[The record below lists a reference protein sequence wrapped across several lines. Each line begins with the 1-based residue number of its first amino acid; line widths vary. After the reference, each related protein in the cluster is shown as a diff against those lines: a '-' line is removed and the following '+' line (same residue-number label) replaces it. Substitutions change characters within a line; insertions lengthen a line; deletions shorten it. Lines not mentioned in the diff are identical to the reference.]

1 MTTTTTEKRKP
12 MYKNIVEHGKDLKR
26 VFNLHS
32 SIDEIKLCK
41 ALFRIE
47 NKAHS
52 IATDFCNGIK
62 FTEKEQEKIIDDIL
76 NKVDKLL
83 NFKNQNIPVFF
94 NGDCRGF
101 TLKIDDDYMKK
112 NKIYPFY
119 SDWGGFGIIAPSFR
133 ES

>member
-1 MTTTTTEKRKP
+1 MSTTKEKNEI
-12 MYKNIVEHGKDLKR
+12 MYKNIIEHGKDLKR
-26 VFNLHS
+26 VFNLDD

-41 ALFRIE
+41 ALFKIE

-52 IATDFCNGIK
+52 IATDFCNYGYESEEE
-62 FTEKEQEKIIDDIL
+62 TEKIIDDIL

-83 NFKNQNIPVFF
+83 NFKSQKIPVFF
-94 NGDCRGF
+94 NGDCRGY
-101 TLKIDDDYMKK
+101 TLKIDDDYMRK

-119 SDWGGFGIIAPSFR
+119 SDWGNFGIIAPSFR

>member
-1 MTTTTTEKRKP
+1 MSTTTEKKET

-26 VFNLHS
+26 VFKLDN
-32 SIDEIKLCK
+32 SIDEIELCK
-41 ALFRIE
+41 KLFRIE
-47 NKAHS
+47 NKAHQ
-52 IATDFCNGIK
+52 IATNWCNHVSE
-62 FTEKEQEKIIDDIL
+62 TEEEQEKIIDEIL

-83 NFKNQNIPVFF
+83 NFKSQNIPVFF
-94 NGDCRGF
+94 NGDPRGY
-101 TLKIDDDYMKK
+101 TLKIDDSYMRD

>member
-1 MTTTTTEKRKP
+1 MTTTKEKKQT
-12 MYKNIVEHGKDLKR
+12 MYENIIEHGKNLKR
-26 VFNLHS
+26 VFNLDS
-32 SIDEIKLCK
+32 SIDEVKLCK

-52 IATDFCNGIK
+52 IATQFCNYGCED
-62 FTEKEQEKIIDDIL
+62 EKQQEKIINNIL
-76 NKVDKLL
+76 NKVDELL

-94 NGDCRGF
+94 NGDARGY
-101 TLKIDDDYMKK
+101 TLKIDSDYMRD

-119 SDWGGFGIIAPSFR
+119 SDWGNYGIIAPSFK

>member
-1 MTTTTTEKRKP
+1 MPTLKEKKDT
-12 MYKNIVEHGKDLKR
+12 MYQNIFEHGQNLKR
-26 VFNLHS
+26 VFNLDS
-32 SIDEIKLCK
+32 SVDEIKLCK

-52 IATDFCNGIK
+52 IATDFCNYGCED
-62 FTEKEQEKIIDDIL
+62 EKQQEKIINDIL
-76 NKVDKLL
+76 SKVDKLL
-83 NFKNQNIPVFF
+83 NFKSQKIPVFF

-101 TLKIDDDYMKK
+101 TLKIEDSYMRA

-133 ES
+133 EV

>member
-1 MTTTTTEKRKP
+1 MSTTKEKNKI
-12 MYKNIVEHGKDLKR
+12 MYQNIIEHGKDLKR
-26 VFNLHS
+26 VFNLDS

-52 IATDFCNGIK
+52 IAEDFCNGTK
-62 FTEKEQEKIIDDIL
+62 CTEEEQEKIINDIL

-94 NGDCRGF
+94 NGDARGF
-101 TLKIDDDYMKK
+101 TLKIDSDYMRD

-119 SDWGGFGIIAPSFR
+119 KDWGDYGIIAPSFR
-133 ES
+133 EF

>member
-1 MTTTTTEKRKP
+1 MPTLKEKKDT
-12 MYKNIVEHGKDLKR
+12 MYQNIFEHGQNLKR
-26 VFNLHS
+26 VFNLNS
-32 SIDEIKLCK
+32 SVDEIKLCK
-41 ALFRIE
+41 ALFKIE

-52 IATDFCNGIK
+52 IAEGFCNYGYESEEE
-62 FTEKEQEKIIDDIL
+62 TEKIINDIL

-101 TLKIDDDYMKK
+101 TLKIEDSYMRD

>member
-1 MTTTTTEKRKP
+1 MSTTTEKRET

-26 VFNLHS
+26 VFNLDD
-32 SIDEIKLCK
+32 SIDEVKLCK

-47 NKAHS
+47 NKAHR
-52 IATDFCNGIK
+52 IAEGFCNYGYESEEE
-62 FTEKEQEKIIDDIL
+62 TEAIIDNIL

-83 NFKNQNIPVFF
+83 NFKSQNIPVFF

-101 TLKIDDDYMKK
+101 TLKIDSDYMRD

-119 SDWGGFGIIAPSFR
+119 SDWGNFGIIAPSFR

>member
-1 MTTTTTEKRKP
+1 MSTTTEKRET

-26 VFNLHS
+26 VFNLDS

-47 NKAHS
+47 NKAHQL
-52 IATDFCNGIK
+52 AENFCNYGYESEEE
-62 FTEKEQEKIIDDIL
+62 TEKIINEIL
-76 NKVDKLL
+76 DKVDKLL
-83 NFKNQNIPVFF
+83 NFKSQKIPVFF
-94 NGDCRGF
+94 NGDCRGY
-101 TLKIDDDYMKK
+101 TLKIDDDYMRK

-119 SDWGGFGIIAPSFR
+119 SDWGNYGIIAPSFR

>member
-1 MTTTTTEKRKP
+1 MTTTTEKRET
-12 MYKNIVEHGKDLKR
+12 MFLNIVEHGKNLKR
-26 VFNLHS
+26 VFNLDS

-47 NKAHS
+47 NKAHR
-52 IATDFCNGIK
+52 IAEDFCNGIVCNEYQK
-62 FTEKEQEKIIDDIL
+62 EKIVDEIL
-76 NKVDKLL
+76 NKVDKIL

-101 TLKIDDDYMKK
+101 ALKIDDDYMRK

-119 SDWGGFGIIAPSFR
+119 SDWGNFGIIAPSFR
-133 ES
+133 EV

>member
-1 MTTTTTEKRKP
+1 MTTTKEKNEI
-12 MYKNIVEHGKDLKR
+12 MYKNIIEHGKDLKR
-26 VFNLHS
+26 VFNLDD
-32 SIDEIKLCK
+32 SIDEVNLCK

-47 NKAHS
+47 NKAHQLAEHFS
-52 IATDFCNGIK
+52 NFYEDE
-62 FTEKEQEKIIDDIL
+62 EKQEKIINEIL

-94 NGDCRGF
+94 NGDPRGF
-101 TLKIDDDYMKK
+101 TLKIDSDYMRD

-119 SDWGGFGIIAPSFR
+119 SDWGNYGIIAPSFR

>member
-1 MTTTTTEKRKP
+1 MATLTQKET

-26 VFNLHS
+26 VFNLDD

-41 ALFRIE
+41 ALFKIE

-52 IATDFCNGIK
+52 IATDFCNYGYESEEE
-62 FTEKEQEKIIDDIL
+62 TEKIIDNIL

-83 NFKNQNIPVFF
+83 NFKSQKIPVFF
-94 NGDCRGF
+94 NGDCRGY
-101 TLKIDDDYMKK
+101 TLKIDDDYMRK

-119 SDWGGFGIIAPSFR
+119 SDWGNFGIIAPSFR